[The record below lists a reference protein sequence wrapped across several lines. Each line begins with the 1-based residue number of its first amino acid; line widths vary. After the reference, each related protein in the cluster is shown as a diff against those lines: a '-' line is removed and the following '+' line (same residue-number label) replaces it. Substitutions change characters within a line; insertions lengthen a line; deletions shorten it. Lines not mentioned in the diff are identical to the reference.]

1 MIDERKD
8 QDVTEAADLE
18 EESRSSRAS
27 GGYLPEHIAQL
38 RELLA
43 RLRASDRSAII
54 LVDGKRGTIQIWNA
68 VPAGVMKM
76 R

>member
-1 MIDERKD
+1 MKQSTDPDESD
-8 QDVTEAADLE
+8 HFEIPIASEADDHG
-18 EESRSSRAS
+18 S
-27 GGYLPEHIAQL
+27 YQPEHMVRL

-43 RLRASDRSAII
+43 RLRASNRSAMI

-68 VPAGVMKM
+68 IPAGILTI